1 MMMADSLFEDG
12 VEKLSRVL
20 FSGKEEDFAYL
31 TEQFQARIICLKW
44 LDVMERRVTEKE
56 ITKVERRN

>member
-12 VEKLSRVL
+12 VEKLSHVL

-31 TEQFQARIICLKW
+31 TEQFQARINYLKW